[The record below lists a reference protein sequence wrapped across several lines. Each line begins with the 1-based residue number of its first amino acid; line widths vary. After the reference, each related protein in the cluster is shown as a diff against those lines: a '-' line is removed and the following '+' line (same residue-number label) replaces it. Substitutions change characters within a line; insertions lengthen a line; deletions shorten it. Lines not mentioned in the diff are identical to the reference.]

1 MMKKLS
7 VLFLFIFICS
17 FSRSDEG
24 MLIPSLLSAFESDM
38 QSKGMKLS
46 AEDIYNVNQASI
58 KDAIFHFGGG
68 CTSSVISNEGL
79 LITNY
84 HCGYSQIYSHSTLDN
99 NIANNG
105 FWAKSHKEELPNSGL
120 TATRMVAIED
130 VTRQVLEGT
139 QGMSNEEMQ
148 QQIMINIARIK
159 AEATENS
166 RFDAEIK
173 PFDFGNSYFLL
184 IKETFRDIRL
194 VGAPPKT
201 VGKFGGDTDNWMWP
215 RHTGDFALFRIY
227 SNTSN
232 QPADYSTDNVP
243 YTPIH
248 FLPVSIKPH
257 TKDEFAMVFGFPG
270 RTYQHTISTEL
281 DFIINKLRSAQIQM
295 RELSLSVIDPA
306 IKKSEKTE
314 LNYASKQSRIANAYK
329 KWKGQVIGLKE
340 VEAVNQKITYEDN
353 FIATARKRPV
363 WANTYGN
370 SVSALRKLS
379 STYNSVEFTYKMFI
393 EYNYVGAEV
402 FKRARSINKL
412 MELYNQGKKEELKE
426 VLAKQ
431 KKSMDNFY
439 DKYNKA
445 IDKEVFKLQSKYYKS
460 LIDSSYLPSA
470 LQKQKIENLTNTIY
484 EKSFLVEREEYRKV
498 LNSFEKYA
506 KKKIDKDPGFE
517 LYKELDYIF
526 NHKLLEQLR
535 TYYGMKKQLMKQY
548 VKGQTK
554 MFPDQ
559 KHWFNANGTLRLSY
573 GNIGGV
579 EPRDGIKYTS
589 HTTLKGV
596 IEKYNTGEDEYTI
609 PSRILKLYNEK
620 DYGEYTQ
627 DGELPVCFLSN
638 NHTTGGNSG
647 SPVLNGEGY
656 FIGLNFDR
664 TWESTMSDFVFDGSR
679 CRNISVDARYILWLI
694 DKFGEAK
701 YLVDEMTLVR

>member
-1 MMKKLS
+1 MRKLS

-38 QSKGMKLS
+38 QAKGMKLS
-46 AEDIYNVNQASI
+46 AKDIYNVNQASI

-99 NIANNG
+99 NIAKNG
-105 FWAKSHKEELPNSGL
+105 FWAKNHKEELPNSGL

-130 VTRQVLEGT
+130 VTKQVLKGT
-139 QGMSNEEMQ
+139 EGMSNEEIQ
-148 QQIMINIARIK
+148 QQIMTNIARIK
-159 AEATENS
+159 AEATDGS
-166 RFDAEIK
+166 RYGAEIK

-201 VGKFGGDTDNWMWP
+201 IGKFGGDTDNWMWP

-227 SNTSN
+227 SNTAN
-232 QPADYSTDNVP
+232 QPAEYNVDNVP

-281 DFIINKLRSAQIQM
+281 DFVIHKLRPAQIQM
-295 RELSLSVIDPA
+295 RELALSVIDPA
-306 IKKSEKTE
+306 IRKSEKTE

-340 VEAVNQKITYEDN
+340 VDAVGQKIAYEN
-353 FIATARKRPV
+353 NYTETAQKRPA

-370 SVSALRKLS
+370 SVSGLRKLS
-379 STYNSVEFTYKMFI
+379 STYNSVEFAYKMYI
-393 EYNYVGAEV
+393 EYNYVGAEL
-402 FKRARSINKL
+402 FKRARSMNKL
-412 MELYNQGKKEELKE
+412 MELYNENKTDELNE
-426 VLAKQ
+426 AIAKQ
-431 KKSMDNFY
+431 KKGMDHFY
-439 DKYNKA
+439 DKYNKN
-445 IDKEVFKLQSKYYKS
+445 IDQEVFRLQSTYYKS
-460 LIDSSYLPSA
+460 IIDSAYLPSA
-470 LQKQKIENLTNTIY
+470 LLNKKVDDLTNVIF
-484 EKSFLVEREEYRKV
+484 EKSFLVDREKYRKV

-517 LYKELDYIF
+517 LYKALDDVF
-526 NHKLLEQLR
+526 SNKLLEKLR
-535 TYYGMKKQLMKQY
+535 NYYGMKRQLMKQY
-548 VKGQTK
+548 VKGQNE
-554 MFPDQ
+554 MFPKE
-559 KHWFNANGTLRLSY
+559 KHWANANGTLRLSY
-573 GNIGGV
+573 GKVEGV

-596 IEKYNTGEDEYTI
+596 IEKYNTGEDEYAI
-609 PSRILKLYNEK
+609 PPKILDLYNKK
-620 DYGEYTQ
+620 DYGEYAQ
-627 DGELPVCFLSN
+627 NGELPVCFLSS

-647 SPVLNGEGY
+647 SPILNGEGY
-656 FIGLNFDR
+656 FIGINFDR
-664 TWESTMSDFVFDGSR
+664 TWESTMSDFMFDGSR

-694 DKFGEAK
+694 DKYGEAT